1 VVRVKDAAGQ
11 EVQRLSQHY
20 VLSGDVR
27 DIDTARQ
34 GDIIFYRE
42 LDLDPGVYT
51 IESLVFDAGAQRGSA
66 RVATLTVP
74 ARGSGPAMSSLVLV
88 NRVEDTS
95 ESSQPNAG
103 SRPPLFVGQALL
115 YPNLGESIS
124 KATVRE
130 LPFYFALYGGA
141 ADAVIKAQLLRN
153 GQALAEAP
161 VFLPPS
167 TAARVQHVGR
177 LPIATLPVGTY
188 ELRIIVKDV
197 GRELSRTAFFTL
209 ID

>member
-1 VVRVKDAAGQ
+1 
-11 EVQRLSQHY
+11 
-20 VLSGDVR
+20 
-27 DIDTARQ
+27 
-34 GDIIFYRE
+34 
-42 LDLDPGVYT
+42 
-51 IESLVFDAGAQRGSA
+51 
-66 RVATLTVP
+66 
-74 ARGSGPAMSSLVLV
+74 MSSLVLV

-95 ESSQPNAG
+95 ESSQPDAG

-115 YPNLGESIS
+115 YPNLGEPIS
-124 KATVRE
+124 KAAVRE
-130 LPFYFALYGGA
+130 LPFYFTLYGAA

-161 VFLPPS
+161 VALH
-167 TAARVQHVGR
+167 AATGSRVQHVGR